1 MSKLPSLEKSL
12 KEYGLS
18 EVLGSPF
25 DNAFEVFNHK
35 KDDINLILLGTNGN
49 MTDAIKNNSEWVR
62 ERARTPKYSHLMSG
76 DWGKSPLRKELIKVP
91 SVLNDCFDT
100 DIFSSSKMILTN
112 GLLLASNGVSDI
124 QNQFNI
130 LSENSSKFNKLKDL
144 LHSSMGFF
152 NDFVINNSNPKIIFA
167 YGNSDQG
174 HSAWKYLRGYY
185 PEIKKKIVVPIKSTS
200 YKFCSLDIN
209 GKEVFII
216 GSPHPCFHYNK
227 LNKSLIQQ
235 GLNEIGAL

>member
-1 MSKLPSLEKSL
+1 MTKFPNLEQSL
-12 KEYGLS
+12 KEHGLS

-25 DNAFEVFNHK
+25 DNAFEVFNHN

-49 MTDAIKNNSEWVR
+49 MTDAIKNNIEWVN
-62 ERARTPKYSHLMSG
+62 ERAKIPQYSHLMSG
-76 DWGKSPLRKELIKVP
+76 DWGKSPLREELIKVP
-91 SVLNDCFDT
+91 SVLNECFDN

-124 QNQFNI
+124 QKQFNT
-130 LSENSSKFNKLKDL
+130 LKNQSSKFKNLKDL

-152 NDFVINNSNPKIIFA
+152 NDFVIKNSNPKIIFA
-167 YGNSDQG
+167 YGNSEQG
-174 HSAWKYLRGYY
+174 HSAWKYLRSYY

-200 YKFCSLDIN
+200 YKFCSLRIN
-209 GKEVFII
+209 EREVFII